1 MKIINAEEFKNTINE
16 DCIVVFSAEW
26 CGPCKMLA
34 PTLET
39 ITEVAVY
46 KVDADAEAQLCIEY
60 GIRSVPTII
69 SFKEGKEYKRTTGN
83 QSKSKILEMLNYEL
97 PNN

>member
-1 MKIINAEEFKNTINE
+1 MKIINSEEFKNAINE
-16 DCIVVFSAEW
+16 NCIVAFSTSW
-26 CGPCKMLA
+26 CGPCLMLA
-34 PTLET
+34 PILET

-46 KVDADAEAQLCIEY
+46 KVDTDAEPQLCIEY

-69 SFKEGKEYKRTTGN
+69 SFKETKEHKRLMGN
-83 QSKSKILEMLNYEL
+83 QTKSKILEMLDYEL